1 MRFGMHIR
9 IAALIVLS
17 IGAVP
22 PYFAGEEESA
32 SRRYNI
38 VCPATRLCPD
48 LEKYYQAC
56 KSENEPNVC
65 NSFVATFRK
74 LAGKYDCQRSFD
86 HTPTADYIVPAVW
99 VCREGLNIGETRSIF
114 EEYIVFLQ
122 KLNSGEARCFFAS
135 PEFRGIL
142 DGEYAEL
149 FYEKS
154 LSAEKTIKDLRCPP
168 PEEADKSMP
177 ESENR

>member
-1 MRFGMHIR
+1 MRFDVLIR
-9 IAALIVLS
+9 VAAFIVF
-17 IGAVP
+17 IVGAVP
-22 PYFAGEEESA
+22 PCFAGEEESA

-38 VCPATRLCPD
+38 VCPASRLCPD

-56 KSENEPNVC
+56 RSENEPNIC

-74 LAGKYDCQRSFD
+74 LAGKYDCQRSLD

-99 VCREGLNIGETRSIF
+99 VCREVLNIGKTRSIF
-114 EEYIVFLQ
+114 EEYIVVLQ
-122 KLNSGEARCFFAS
+122 KLSSSEARCFFAS

-154 LSAEKTIKDLRCPP
+154 LSAAKTIRDLHCPP
-168 PEEADKSMP
+168 PEEAGKSMP
-177 ESENR
+177 ESDHP